1 MYKAE
6 DYLALLKLRKSPKRW
21 KRQLLVALS
30 AVHRGPPASQA
41 RGYRRPHNHRRNRGF
56 ALEEFDKLPPYVF
69 ERMFRMDRT
78 SFEDLEE
85 LVTPHLE
92 RDSSMAERSSGSPIP
107 VRTRLAATLRWL
119 AGGSYIDICFAWGL
133 AHSTFY
139 SDRGVLWPTIEAIDA
154 IFDIGVPID
163 NPDALFL

>member
-1 MYKAE
+1 
-6 DYLALLKLRKSPKRW
+6 
-21 KRQLLVALS
+21 
-30 AVHRGPPASQA
+30 
-41 RGYRRPHNHRRNRGF
+41 
-56 ALEEFDKLPPYVF
+56 
-69 ERMFRMDRT
+69 MFRMDRT

-154 IFDIGVPID
+154 IFDIGNVRAYRTRKGGFGVVVQAGCDVEGRFLFISANHAGSTNDSLAFDSTALKDAID
-163 NPDALFL
+163 